1 MLFVVLLVLHLKASQ
16 EEVILKICN
25 MLVIEE
31 IDSVLSDQG
40 SRWWIQHNVR
50 TLKNSRFESRTAS
63 QSRTGTFATKMGRCA
78 EPISEEKQLLKI
90 EFKKRAQQM
99 SASCNEWSVFQTL
112 CLPNSA
118 ILFFRAAS
126 RLMSGHGDNVYLGI
140 SERNRLQIR
149 YVCNVD
155 MYFPFSIAAAW

>member
-1 MLFVVLLVLHLKASQ
+1 MCRADF
-16 EEVILKICN
+16 
-25 MLVIEE
+25 
-31 IDSVLSDQG
+31 
-40 SRWWIQHNVR
+40 
-50 TLKNSRFESRTAS
+50 
-63 QSRTGTFATKMGRCA
+63 
-78 EPISEEKQLLKI
+78 SEEKQLLKI